1 MDKRAMDIAA
11 KVMDDYAK
19 ACGRKDVDALMG
31 MFAPEED
38 IVNIGTQGD
47 EWWVGR
53 EALRRGFERMFAE
66 AENITVRY
74 KDITEASA
82 GPVCWFS
89 AKVTFGMTV
98 EGRRMEITGR
108 NTGVLVERGKK
119 WLIAQSHF
127 SMPAPGAVGSSIPRA
142 A

>member
-1 MDKRAMDIAA
+1 MDKRAMDIAVQA
-11 KVMDDYAK
+11 MDDYAK
-19 ACGRKDVDALMG
+19 ACGRKDVDALMD

-53 EALRRGFERMFAE
+53 DALRRGFERMFSEAE
-66 AENITVRY
+66 AITVRY
-74 KDITEASA
+74 EDVTVASA

-89 AKVTFGMTV
+89 AKATFGMTV
-98 EGRRMEITGR
+98 DGRRMEITGR
-108 NTGVLVERGKK
+108 NTGVLVERGGK

-127 SMPAPGAVGSSIPRA
+127 SIPAPGAVGSSIPKA

>member
-1 MDKRAMDIAA
+1 MDKQAMNIAA
-11 KVMDDYAK
+11 HVMDDYGK
-19 ACGRKDVDALMG
+19 ACGKKDVNALMD

-53 EALRRGFERMFAE
+53 AALRRGFERMFAE
-66 AENITVRY
+66 AEGITVRY
-74 KDITEASA
+74 EDLTGASA

-98 EGRRMEITGR
+98 DGRRMTITGR
-108 NTGVLVERGKK
+108 NSGVLVERGGR

-127 SMPAPGAVGSSIPRA
+127 SIPAPGAVGSSIPKA